1 MYRLSKSSVDQKRKL
16 PLIWNYYMWFS
27 VLKFLKG
34 YLISHNIA
42 HIHTKGKYLKKNWKD
57 LYLQCTL
64 YYVKL
69 HIIYKI
75 FF

>member
-42 HIHTKGKYLKKNWKD
+42 HIHTKGKYLKKK
-57 LYLQCTL
+57 LKRSLFAVHVILCKTA
-64 YYVKL
+64 YY
-69 HIIYKI
+69 I
-75 FF
+75 